1 MNTRDTV
8 AGDTPARAAT
18 SRIDTAPPGTAE
30 LCNVGAAVAVSGR
43 SARELLLA
51 VLDDEAVGVLA
62 GFLAGTREVAVRI
75 LQQLHEPLARE
86 RLATEAGSLLHAS
99 RLPARGPGVQ
109 PLSATAS
116 SLANTRAAARS
127 SRVMSP
133 THRPSTV
140 RIPNAR
146 ASVATGTAMNVR

>member
-1 MNTRDTV
+1 MR
-8 AGDTPARAAT
+8 
-18 SRIDTAPPGTAE
+18 
-30 LCNVGAAVAVSGR
+30 AAVAISGR

-75 LQQLHEPLARE
+75 LQQLQEPLARE
-86 RLATEAGSLLHAS
+86 RLTTEAGPLLHAS
-99 RLPARGPGVQ
+99 RLPARGPGIQ

-116 SLANTRAAARS
+116 SRANTRAAARS
-127 SRVMSP
+127 SKVMSP
-133 THRPSTV
+133 THKPSTV